1 MQNTTQSKHASNG
14 THSRAYRPQSVEES
28 VTKINVARNER
39 IASVAG
45 GALLL
50 VSALRA
56 NRLAGMFFTALG
68 GYLVYRGSTGHC
80 PVYETAG
87 INTAVETNPAAV
99 SVPHQQGI
107 RVEKS
112 VVINRPREEVFTFW
126 RNFENLPRFMMHL
139 EAVTMQGNN
148 RSHWVAKAPLGMSVA
163 WDAEVVNEVANEV
176 IGWRSLAESQVP
188 NSGSVRFADA
198 ANGRGTE
205 VHVQI
210 EYIPPAGPLGAAV
223 ARLFGEE
230 PNQQVEADLQRLK
243 QILEASQTPAAGGTL
258 S

>member
-1 MQNTTQSKHASNG
+1 MQNTTQTKQTSNG
-14 THSRAYRPQSVEES
+14 TSTRAYSQPPAQQVVSP
-28 VTKINVARNER
+28 INVARNER

-56 NRLAGMFFTALG
+56 NRLARMFFTTLG

-80 PVYETAG
+80 HVYETAG

-176 IGWRSLAESQVP
+176 IGWRSLADAQVP

-198 ANGRGTE
+198 ANGLGTE
-205 VHVQI
+205 IHVQI

-243 QILEASQTPAAGGTL
+243 QIMESSQSPVGGAV